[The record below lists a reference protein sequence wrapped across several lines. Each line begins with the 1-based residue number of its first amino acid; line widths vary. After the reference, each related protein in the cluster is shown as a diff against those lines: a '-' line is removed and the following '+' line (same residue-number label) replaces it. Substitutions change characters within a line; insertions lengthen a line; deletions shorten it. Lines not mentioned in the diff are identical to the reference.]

1 MDTSYL
7 TEEYEDALT
16 EERLMWK
23 QLDEPPLTDVTERV
37 KAYARWSAAA
47 ERARAMSRKM
57 QEERTAAEPR

>member
-1 MDTSYL
+1 MDTSYR

-23 QLDEPPLTDVTERV
+23 QLDEPSLTDVTERV

-47 ERARAMSRKM
+47 ERARAMACRL
-57 QEERTAAEPR
+57 QEETTAAEPH